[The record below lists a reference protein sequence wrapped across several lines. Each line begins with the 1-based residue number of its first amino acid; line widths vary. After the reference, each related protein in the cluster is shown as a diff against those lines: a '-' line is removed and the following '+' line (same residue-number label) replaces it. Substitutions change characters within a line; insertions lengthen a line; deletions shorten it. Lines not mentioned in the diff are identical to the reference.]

1 MPKML
6 ALSLVFTAASANS
19 NAAMAHIHLVDFR
32 SPDSAVNLHGT
43 FIEFTDG
50 NYRVDTPIGELK
62 VSADRLDCL
71 GSRFF
76 L

>member
-6 ALSLVFTAASANS
+6 ALSLVFAAASAKS
-19 NAAMAHIHLVDFR
+19 NAALAQIRLVDFR

-50 NYRVDTPIGELK
+50 NYRVDTLIGEFK

-71 GSRFF
+71 GSRTF